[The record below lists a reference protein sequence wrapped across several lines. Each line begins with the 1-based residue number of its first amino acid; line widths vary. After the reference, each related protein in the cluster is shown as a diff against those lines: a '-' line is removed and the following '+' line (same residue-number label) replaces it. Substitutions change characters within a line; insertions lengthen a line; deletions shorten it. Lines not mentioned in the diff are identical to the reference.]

1 MWADPL
7 GLSSKKSPGT
17 CNDPCAGQDPAGEA
31 AGWQGSED
39 YPGVDNWKNV
49 VLEKRNNIVYTVSAW
64 AGRYGFCPWE
74 LFCSRIRCTFY
85 KRKCQS
91 I

>member
-31 AGWQGSED
+31 AGKE
-39 YPGVDNWKNV
+39 V
-49 VLEKRNNIVYTVSAW
+49 RNIQV
-64 AGRYGFCPWE
+64 
-74 LFCSRIRCTFY
+74 
-85 KRKCQS
+85 
-91 I
+91 